1 MSLRI
6 VHINTERTWRGGEA
20 QLLHLSKGL
29 SKRGHR
35 QWVVG
40 QPGSPLLERAG
51 TEGLETV
58 ALPMQSEFSLPA
70 IWRLARLFRELQ
82 VQVVHM
88 HTSHA
93 CTIGGMAAKIAAVPV
108 KIISRRVDFSIRSNP
123 FRKLKY
129 GWGADRIIAIS
140 EGVRD
145 VLIRDGIN
153 PEQIVVIRSGI
164 DLSGFD
170 PTIPP
175 ELFRKEI
182 GVDSATP
189 IIGNIAHFADHKGH
203 RYLIEAAG
211 RVVAQIPDARFVL
224 VGDGELRKTVEE
236 QVARLGLSKTVI
248 FTGFRTDIPKILAAI
263 DLFVLSSHLEGLC
276 SSIMDAM
283 AMGIAVVATRTGG
296 VPEVVEEGVTG
307 LLVPPRDPVALSGA
321 ILRLMG
327 DPKRRRQMGQ
337 AGRRRVTAR
346 FSAEVMVEA
355 TEKLYRLILAQKKQ
369 GEKPS

>member
-51 TEGLETV
+51 EEGLETV

-93 CTIGGMAAKIAAVPV
+93 CTIGGMAAKIVAVPV

-123 FRKLKY
+123 FRRLKY
-129 GWGADRIIAIS
+129 EWGMDRIIAIS

-145 VLIRDGIN
+145 VLVRDGIN

-164 DLSGFD
+164 DLSRLD

-182 GVDSATP
+182 SVDSATP
-189 IIGNIAHFADHKGH
+189 VIGNIAHFADEKGH
-203 RYLIEAAG
+203 RYLVEAAS
-211 RVVAQIPDARFVL
+211 RVISRIPQARFVL
-224 VGDGELRKTVEE
+224 VGDGELKKSMEE
-236 QVARLGLSKTVI
+236 QVARQGLSAAVL
-248 FTGFRTDIPKILAAI
+248 FTGFRTDIPKILTAI

-276 SSIMDAM
+276 TSIMDAM

-307 LLVPPRDPVALSGA
+307 LLVPPRDPVALADA
-321 ILRLMG
+321 ILRLLG
-327 DPKRRRQMGQ
+327 DPERRRQMGQ
-337 AGRRRVTAR
+337 AGRRRVMER
-346 FSAEVMVEA
+346 FSAERMVDE
-355 TEKLYRLILAQKKQ
+355 TEKLYWRILNQKEQ
-369 GEKPS
+369 GKA